1 MKKFMEKISVLSLSL
16 LLTTAF
22 SISSIQSSLFTFYKD
37 IPNSWV
43 ELLISLPS
51 AGIMLTLLLNRVIE
65 HYLTERQ
72 MIITGLFLFSLC
84 AFVPL
89 LNPSYWIIFLSRL
102 LFGIGVGLL
111 NAKAISIISE
121 RYEGKERVQM
131 LGLRGSA
138 EVVGSATL
146 TFGVGQL
153 LQYGWQSTFLVY
165 SFGLVV
171 LFLYL
176 LFVPYE
182 RVEKKSIHQ
191 VEKLEKQQWRNVLF
205 FSFVAAII
213 VLTYVVLNIYV
224 PVVLEQEKMGTAK
237 TAATILAMTQLIGI
251 LAGIS
256 FANLIQFFRGRL
268 LLLST
273 LSFGIV
279 QILIGWSPN
288 VLIFSIFTIVSGF
301 VYTISLTTIF
311 HLLSEQ
317 ISRKTLNQ
325 ATSFVIVGC
334 SVGATSSTFIL
345 DLLKSISNHSNFIF
359 TIFGIMMGLTG
370 LTTLAF
376 IKKVEKIG

>member
-182 RVEKKSIHQ
+182 KVEKKSIHQ

-205 FSFVAAII
+205 LSFVAAII
-213 VLTYVVLNIYV
+213 VLTYVALNIYV

-288 VLIFSIFTIVSGF
+288 VLVFSIFTIVSGF

-334 SVGATSSTFIL
+334 SIGATSSTFIL

>member
-1 MKKFMEKISVLSLSL
+1 MEKFMEKISVLSLSL

-72 MIITGLFLFSLC
+72 MIITGLSLFSLC

-89 LNPSYWIIFLSRL
+89 FNPSYWIIFLSRI
-102 LFGIGVGLL
+102 LFGIGIGLL

-138 EVVGSATL
+138 EVVGSASL

-182 RVEKKSIHQ
+182 KEEKKSIHQ

-213 VLTYVVLNIYV
+213 VLTYVTLNIYV

-237 TAATILAMTQLIGI
+237 TAATILAMAQLIGI

-256 FANLIQFFRGRL
+256 FVNLIQFFRRRL

-288 VLIFSIFTIVSGF
+288 VLIFSICTIASGF

-317 ISRKTLNQ
+317 IPRKILNQ

-334 SVGATSSTFIL
+334 SVGAISSTFIL

-370 LTTLAF
+370 LTTLTF
-376 IKKVEKIG
+376 IKKQK